1 MIDCTDD
8 QALLLFARHLAHPRV
23 RFPAFRTEHTHGG
36 PLRTC
41 SPCRA
46 DGWEPGLFDRPQAA
60 VSLFLR
66 PESLIPCT
74 YLPSPSIPTSLI
86 LGVTSL
92 PVSTRAIK
100 DDPSSS
106 TESSPLRAVTTPV
119 TLMAITSST
128 SIDTKTAAPASASVD
143 GPLGSNEQSGVG
155 QPQPMGPSGPS
166 SNGQSAGPSK
176 QLQPQPPTTFSA
188 SPGFSPHPMDAFGP
202 QFHGPAGPSHTSA
215 FPFPQ
220 QPRHPSPPFP
230 FGYPQAYATPA
241 EDFCLPAFVHPYPT
255 GFAPFYPAGGFP
267 YPSPFGPSGADGLV
281 VPPGLSV

>member
-1 MIDCTDD
+1 MQFITL
-8 QALLLFARHLAHPRV
+8 AVAFA
-23 RFPAFRTEHTHGG
+23 FST
-36 PLRTC
+36 
-41 SPCRA
+41 
-46 DGWEPGLFDRPQAA
+46 
-60 VSLFLR
+60 
-66 PESLIPCT
+66 
-74 YLPSPSIPTSLI
+74 
-86 LGVTSL
+86 GVTSL

-106 TESSPLRAVTTPV
+106 TDSSPLRAVTTPV